1 MLSFE
6 ETLCLIRRAKND
18 DNDAKE
24 ELLENNKLLLKSI
37 VRRYLNK
44 GVEFDDL
51 YQLACVG
58 FLKAIKSFDESF
70 ETRFTTYVV
79 PMIIGEIKRF
89 LRDDGSIKVSR
100 LIKTQYNKIN
110 RYIEEYVKD
119 KGVNPTVTEISKSL
133 EIDQEDVILALESSR
148 QLVSLYESVDDGVEK
163 GIELIEKIP
172 DGYEEDSLVDK
183 IQLKTAIENL
193 PDREKKL
200 IILRFYSDKTQSETA
215 KALGISQVQV
225 SRLESKILTNM
236 KANIS

>member
-6 ETLCLIRRAKND
+6 ETLCLIRRAKRD

-133 EIDQEDVILALESSR
+133 DIDQEDVILALESSR
-148 QLVSLYESVDDGVEK
+148 QPVSLYESVDDGVEK

>member
-6 ETLCLIRRAKND
+6 ETLCLIRRAKLD

-110 RYIEEYVKD
+110 RYIEEYVKN
-119 KGVNPTVTEISKSL
+119 KGVNPTVSEISKSL
-133 EIDQEDVILALESSR
+133 GIDQEDVVLALESSR

-163 GIELIEKIP
+163 GVELIEKIP
-172 DGYEEDSLVDK
+172 DGYEEDLLVDK
-183 IQLKTAIENL
+183 IQLKTAIEKL

>member
-6 ETLCLIRRAKND
+6 ETLCLIRRAKRD

-100 LIKTQYNKIN
+100 LIKTQYNKN
-110 RYIEEYVKD
+110 MSKF
-119 KGVNPTVTEISKSL
+119 GGEI
-133 EIDQEDVILALESSR
+133 
-148 QLVSLYESVDDGVEK
+148 
-163 GIELIEKIP
+163 
-172 DGYEEDSLVDK
+172 
-183 IQLKTAIENL
+183 
-193 PDREKKL
+193 
-200 IILRFYSDKTQSETA
+200 
-215 KALGISQVQV
+215 
-225 SRLESKILTNM
+225 
-236 KANIS
+236 

>member
-6 ETLCLIRRAKND
+6 ETLCLIRRAQRD

-133 EIDQEDVILALESSR
+133 DIDKEDVILALESSR

-172 DGYEEDSLVDK
+172 DGYEEDFLIDK
-183 IQLKTAIENL
+183 IQLKTAIEKL

>member
-6 ETLCLIRRAKND
+6 ETLCLIRRAKRD

-133 EIDQEDVILALESSR
+133 DIDQEDVILALESSR
-148 QLVSLYESVDDGVEK
+148 QPVSLYESVDDGVEK

-225 SRLESKILTNM
+225 SRLETKILTNM

>member
-6 ETLCLIRRAKND
+6 ETLCLIRRAKLD

-110 RYIEEYVKD
+110 RYIEEYVKN
-119 KGVNPTVTEISKSL
+119 KGVNPTVSEISKSL
-133 EIDQEDVILALESSR
+133 DIDQEDVVLALESSR

-163 GIELIEKIP
+163 GVELIEKIP

>member
-6 ETLCLIRRAKND
+6 ETLCLIRRAKRD

-24 ELLENNKLLLKSI
+24 KLIENNKLLIKSI

-119 KGVNPTVTEISKSL
+119 NGENPTVLEISKNL
-133 EIDQEDVILALESSR
+133 EISQEDVVLALESSK

-163 GIELIEKIP
+163 GVELIEKIS

-225 SRLESKILTNM
+225 SRLESKILSNM
-236 KANIS
+236 KTNIS

>member
-6 ETLCLIRRAKND
+6 ETLCLIRRAKRD

-133 EIDQEDVILALESSR
+133 DIDQEDVILALESSR

-183 IQLKTAIENL
+183 IQLKTAIEKL

>member
-148 QLVSLYESVDDGVEK
+148 QLVSLYESVDDVVEK

>member
-133 EIDQEDVILALESSR
+133 DIDQEDVILALESSR

>member
-6 ETLCLIRRAKND
+6 ETLCLIRRAKRD

-133 EIDQEDVILALESSR
+133 DIDQEDVILALESSR
-148 QLVSLYESVDDGVEK
+148 QPVSLYESVDDGVEK

-183 IQLKTAIENL
+183 IQLKTAIEKL

>member
-133 EIDQEDVILALESSR
+133 DIDQEDVVLALESSR